1 MASLAISVGETP
13 HREDGGDFGPSIT
26 VGLDVACRDHLPK
39 DLHWD
44 DDLHG
49 ADALRLQLS
58 EFPVEVHDKLSVC
71 VGHIAPIFDDA
82 EKLSV
87 LVFGDHERRYLLSHS
102 PVLPISIVAP
112 IRAWRE
118 VFPAEVS

>member
-1 MASLAISVGETP
+1 MAALAISVGETF
-13 HREDGGDFGPSIT
+13 HREDGCGLGAPIA

-49 ADALRLQLS
+49 TDALRLQLS
-58 EFPVEVHDKLSVC
+58 EFPIEIRDKLSVC

-82 EKLSV
+82 EELSV